1 MCVSLLLCFR
11 YAGCRSSLRPAFSRC
26 RTCACSR
33 SMGWSTR
40 WSGASGPSTRVSKVS
55 HGQVCGL
62 CVCTCAQRQKTCA
75 SLSHTHTHNHS
86 HSLTHTRR
94 HTHSHSHS
102 FCVFDWIALEREL
115 EKTAGKYSFGDVV
128 SPVALAGTTTKLE
141 MLCVLVFV
149 CLCVRV
155 HVRAL
160 LFGVQTHAI
169 GFG

>member
-1 MCVSLLLCFR
+1 MVKCV
-11 YAGCRSSLRPAFSRC
+11 A
-26 RTCACSR
+26 
-33 SMGWSTR
+33 
-40 WSGASGPSTRVSKVS
+40 
-55 HGQVCGL
+55 
-62 CVCTCAQRQKTCA
+62 CVCVCACAQRQKTCA